1 MMKNC
6 KETLLGGGRKLVSLM
21 LCALTVTAC
30 NDDDCINS
38 GTDNNNLQVEVSASL
53 HSRAP
58 IHDSTLPDN
67 NPIGVTLTATD
78 GSSYD
83 KQNYTNIPYYGTTA
97 DGKQTWQ
104 PQDKPV
110 TLSVTEGV
118 AMAYWPYNQNAVDM
132 TAVPVETDTQTDY
145 MYSGNVTGLTNAAP
159 KAAFQMKHAMAL
171 VRVNVV
177 RGTYTAAGTVT
188 AVTAASEAF
197 CTSGTM
203 NVSTGAL
210 ADLAGAE
217 TPFIEEPAD
226 AVVTTSGRMTEF
238 LVLPDVDVDAASVI
252 LGVTVDGRKYST
264 DVKVTEA
271 FKQGYIYTY
280 NLTLDNTALNVSAVA
295 VAPWKEEI
303 PVEAPKPVAEDD
315 QYIVEVTIDSDNY
328 TYKHN
333 TVNFIG
339 TIDWGDGIIQTIE
352 TKTNYP
358 SHDYATA
365 GKYLVIATGTTT
377 ELRSQNIN
385 TRDISKIIHIGGEMG
400 IIYMTAAFQHQK
412 KITEIP
418 AGIFDGLDEVKSF
431 GSIGHSGCFWDCE
444 KLTSIPAGLF
454 DNCTEVED
462 FSFVFE
468 NCKGLKSIPAGLF
481 DNNTKVKY
489 FNCAF
494 KGCSGLT
501 GAIPAGLFDNC
512 TEVIDFS
519 GTFGECSSL
528 TAIPQGLFDN
538 NTKVTNFGNSW
549 YNGCFWQCSGLTGNI
564 PDGLF
569 KYNTKVI
576 SFKDVFEGCKNL
588 SGAIPEGLFDNCPLV
603 TSFEDTFN
611 GCSNLTSIPEGLFD
625 KCTEVTTF
633 RNTFRWCSG
642 ITEIPAGLFDNC
654 TKNTDII
661 STFQGT
667 SITKIPEGLFDS
679 FTEVTG
685 TGNGIYQGTFAEC
698 TKLTSIPAGL
708 FNKCTKIT
716 QFATAFSGC
725 SSLTEIPAG
734 LFDNCTEVTSFS
746 WTFQNTKINS
756 VPEGLFDKCTKVTS
770 FERTFGD
777 NRALQEIPEG
787 LFDSNPE
794 VTNFNSVF
802 RHCSGLA
809 GKIPVSIF
817 DNNRKVKNFTDAF
830 ISSSGFVSE
839 SPYTIINVDGE
850 DKKVHLYER
859 SLYPEH
865 FTAPEYSPRCFSGLN
880 YLTDWAAIVAAG
892 WN

>member
-1 MMKNC
+1 M
-6 KETLLGGGRKLVSLM
+6 
-21 LCALTVTAC
+21 CALTVTAC
-30 NDDDCINS
+30 NDDDSING
-38 GTDNNNLQVEVSASL
+38 GTDNNNLQVEVSTSL

-83 KQNYTNIPYYGTTA
+83 KQNYINIPYYGTTA

-118 AMAYWPYNQNAVDM
+118 AMAYWPYNQNAADM
-132 TAVPVETDTQTDY
+132 TAVPVETDSQTDY
-145 MYSGNVTGLTNAAP
+145 MYSGNVTGLTNTTP
-159 KAAFQMKHAMAL
+159 KAVFQMKHAMAL

-217 TPFIEEPAD
+217 TPFIEEPSD
-226 AVVTTSGRMTEF
+226 AVITTSGRMTEY
-238 LVLPDVDVDAASVI
+238 LVLPDVDVDAASVT

-264 DVKVTEA
+264 AVEVTEA

-303 PVEAPKPVAEDD
+303 SIEAPKPVAEDD

-333 TVNFIG
+333 VFNGTGTV
-339 TIDWGDGIIQTIE
+339 DWGDGTFTDLASYSSNNRPIHTYE
-352 TKTNYP
+352 K
-358 SHDYATA
+358 A
-365 GKYLVIATGTTT
+365 GKYVIVYTGKISG
-377 ELRSQNIN
+377 LYGVHN
-385 TRDISKIIHIGGEMG
+385 TSYDISRIIKIGGDLGVVDMSS
-400 IIYMTAAFQHQK
+400 AFMSQK
-412 KITEIP
+412 KLTEIP
-418 AGIFDGLDEVKSF
+418 IGVFDELTEVTTFGNTAHAGCFMNCTGLIGDIPEGLFDKCTKAKDFSFTFENCKGLTGPIPAGLFANCSEATNFCGTFNGCSGLTGSIPVELFKNNTKVTDFRYTFANCKNLTGSIPSGMFDNCTEVTSF
-431 GSIGHSGCFWDCE
+431 GDIWGGLGCFGGCAG
-444 KLTSIPAGLF
+444 LTGEIPAGLF
-454 DNCTEVED
+454 DNCPEVT
-462 FSFVFE
+462 SF
-468 NCKGLKSIPAGLF
+468 KSTFDGCSNLTGNIPAGLF
-481 DNNTKVKY
+481 DNNTKVTS
-489 FNCAF
+489 FQQTFMNCG
-494 KGCSGLT
+494 KIT

-512 TEVIDFS
+512 
-519 GTFGECSSL
+519 
-528 TAIPQGLFDN
+528 P
-538 NTKVTNFGNSW
+538 
-549 YNGCFWQCSGLTGNI
+549 
-564 PDGLF
+564 
-569 KYNTKVI
+569 
-576 SFKDVFEGCKNL
+576 
-588 SGAIPEGLFDNCPLV
+588 
-603 TSFEDTFN
+603 
-611 GCSNLTSIPEGLFD
+611 
-625 KCTEVTTF
+625 EVTTF
-633 RNTFRWCSG
+633 YGTFMGCG
-642 ITEIPAGLFDNC
+642 KIDEIPAGLFKNNF
-654 TKNTDII
+654 KNTNII

-667 SITKIPEGLFDS
+667 AITEIPKGLFDS

-685 TGNGIYQGTFAEC
+685 TGNGIYQGTFANC
-698 TKLTSIPAGL
+698 TKLTSIPEGL
-708 FNKCTKIT
+708 FDKCTKMT
-716 QFATAFSGC
+716 QFATAFSAC
-725 SSLTEIPAG
+725 WALTTIPQG
-734 LFDNCTEVTSFS
+734 LFDNCPEVISFS

-770 FERTFGD
+770 FERVFGD
-777 NRALQEIPEG
+777 NRELQEIPEG
-787 LFDSNPE
+787 LFDNNPE
-794 VTNFNSVF
+794 VTNFNGVF
-802 RHCSGLA
+802 RYCSGLA

-830 ISSSGFVSE
+830 LSSSGFVSE
-839 SPYTIINVDGE
+839 SPYTTINVDGT
-850 DKKVHLYER
+850 DVKVHLYER

-865 FTAPEYSPRCFSGLN
+865 FTAPEYSQRCFSGLN
-880 YLTDWAAIVAAG
+880 YLTDWSAIVAAG